1 MHLYILTEAVNI
13 DVSEITLENG
23 YIPVIS
29 SRLGMKGAARD
40 PDLSVEPAVWFKVLV
55 IDAISIDCAQR
66 NISWSSVSGVTLDFK
81 GSDSGIEA
89 CGSYCS
95 SDDGGPS
102 EDASRLTRS
111 ISESPFDCGEFYVYD
126 RDLDEVYDSVPSL
139 VSDYRANALSKEEFH
154 VRLMHLLHV
163 YILPNIKLGC
173 EDIDNVSNSLK
184 QQDGL
189 LQDMDRRICALSENL
204 QKWRNDRKEQRK
216 KFIDGISSLSSV
228 KPHLYPKELID
239 VLVNDVVGDVSD
251 AWDALDEVQK
261 EVDRYKTLP
270 LSAYDPKLMQER
282 RSKRDELYHK
292 YENVITVREKLREVQ
307 ERVRETETS
316 KVHFTKMLP
325 KSFKSTSEAQME
337 HASLCKVY
345 MWLTKGEADKVSE
358 IQALT
363 DKKLLMLSVKEA
375 MRTTLNELL
384 KGKETF
390 GVETD
395 TTGALN
401 ATNVLNSLATST
413 AWQTLA
419 EQVARIIA
427 NTQHALSQVHFRF
440 CADVNARCTRLI
452 EESTWIKRSSSET
465 TLCIRSSGQS
475 TSSSGKSL
483 SGSNLDVS
491 ATSKCPHHSSVDTP
505 HCCADDW
512 PSLHGGV
519 GAAGGESC
527 RDSAVS
533 EASCYSVLSTDGSA
547 TVAGDLLVKSRDS
560 VRGGVTKTKKK
571 KGNSKKSLKPAKST
585 FHSYVD
591 DGQNAGCYDTCDSNA
606 SSCQRDDVGI
616 SKKAIETLLELIRQH
631 FSRICK
637 ELQQELKVT
646 QPRHFR
652 KVWLNYET
660 HFYKETIDNLIQLYQ
675 LEYSSI
681 TKALCKSVRT
691 LTVADLSLDDALL
704 SHMLVDVGDGERPP
718 PKDDSSTCTTELSEL
733 SVSEVHGDKPL
744 LKLLRN
750 KARASPVELAKSQS
764 AKLPSEYST
773 NPDGLLSAAA
783 SEVANC
789 EATSDSSICALRRR
803 LSSLPQRPKT
813 IRLSLNVQYPKSGV
827 IVYERTV
834 CPVRNSVL
842 VEAAA
847 AFAEPASGPSS
858 PAELDPSSR
867 RLDSSSSSLP
877 DDELG
882 LCNSKLAVM
891 KPKYKKQ
898 FALAFRCIDVAV
910 TTRCPSVK
918 FQHLTK
924 CLREVSHQI
933 SSFYQELYGRSVGA
947 CSDELIDAL
956 VILLCNIDSS
966 VLSQLYCQIM
976 MLADIIPPFFDGS
989 PFSFTLVQFVGAC
1002 QFVQERILLKRNRN
1016 SS

>member
-23 YIPVIS
+23 YVPVIS
-29 SRLGMKGAARD
+29 SRPGLKGAARN

-55 IDAISIDCAQR
+55 IDAISIDCTQR
-66 NISWSSVSGVTLDFK
+66 NISWSSVSGVTPDFK

-102 EDASRLTRS
+102 EDALRLTRS

-126 RDLDEVYDSVPSL
+126 RDLDEVYDSVPAL
-139 VSDYRANALSKEEFH
+139 VSDYQVNVLSKEEFH

-173 EDIDNVSNSLK
+173 EDIENVSNSLK
-184 QQDGL
+184 QQDVL
-189 LQDMDRRICALSENL
+189 LLDVDRHICALSENL
-204 QKWRNDRKEQRK
+204 QKRRSDRKEQRK
-216 KFIDGISSLSSV
+216 KFIDGISHLSSV
-228 KPHLYPKELID
+228 KSHLYPKELID
-239 VLVNDVVGDVSD
+239 VLVNDVAGDVSD
-251 AWDALDEVQK
+251 AWDALEKVQK
-261 EVDRYKTLP
+261 EVDHYKTLP
-270 LSAYDPKLMQER
+270 LSAYDPKLLQAHR
-282 RSKRDELYHK
+282 AKRDELYRK
-292 YENVITVREKLREVQ
+292 YENVITVRERLREVQ
-307 ERVRETETS
+307 ERVRETENS
-316 KVHFTKMLP
+316 KATFTKMLS
-325 KSFKSTSEAQME
+325 KSFKSLSETQAE
-337 HASLCKVY
+337 HESLCKVY
-345 MWLTKGEADKVSE
+345 MLLTKGEADKMSE

-384 KGKETF
+384 KGKDSF
-390 GVETD
+390 GVDTD
-395 TTGALN
+395 TTGSLK

-419 EQVARIIA
+419 EQVARIID
-427 NTQHALSQVHFRF
+427 NTKHALSQQHFRF
-440 CADVNARCTRLI
+440 CADVNARCMKLI
-452 EESTWIKRSSSET
+452 EESTWIKRSSSEV

-475 TSSSGKSL
+475 TSSSDKSL
-483 SGSNLDVS
+483 SGSNLDAS
-491 ATSKCPHHSSVDTP
+491 ASECLHHPSVDTP
-505 HCCADDW
+505 DCCAGGDW
-512 PSLHGGV
+512 SGLYGGV
-519 GAAGGESC
+519 RMAGNKSC

-533 EASCYSVLSTDGSA
+533 EISSFSVLSTESSA
-547 TVAGDLLVKSRDS
+547 TVASDSLVKNRDS
-560 VRGGVTKTKKK
+560 IQGGTTKTKKK
-571 KGNSKKSLKPAKST
+571 KGYSKKSLKPAKST
-585 FHSYVD
+585 FQSYVD
-591 DGQNAGCYDTCDSNA
+591 GGQNTGGYDTCGSDA
-606 SSCQRDDVGI
+606 TCQRDDVGI

-637 ELQQELKVT
+637 ELQKELQVT

-652 KVWLNYET
+652 KIWLNYET
-660 HFYKETIDNLIQLYQ
+660 HFYQETIDSLIQLYQ

-704 SHMLVDVGDGERPP
+704 SHMLVDVNDKEQPV
-718 PKDDSSTCTTELSEL
+718 PKHDSSCTTEPPEQ
-733 SVSEVHGDKPL
+733 SVSEVRGEKPL

-750 KARASPVELAKSQS
+750 KPRAVPVELVKSQS
-764 AKLPSEYST
+764 TKLPSEYS
-773 NPDGLLSAAA
+773 NADSLS
-783 SEVANC
+783 SSTSDMVNC
-789 EATSDSSICALRRR
+789 EATPDSSICALRRR
-803 LSSLPQRPKT
+803 LSVLPQRPKT

-834 CPVRNSVL
+834 CPVRNSIL
-842 VEAAA
+842 VEGVAST
-847 AFAEPASGPSS
+847 EPASSPSS
-858 PAELDPSSR
+858 PTAVNPPSHR
-867 RLDSSSSSLP
+867 QDSSSSSLP
-877 DDELG
+877 EDELD
-882 LCNSKLAVM
+882 LCKSKLAVL

-924 CLREVSHQI
+924 CLREVSNQI

-1002 QFVQERILLKRNRN
+1002 QFVQERILLKKNRN